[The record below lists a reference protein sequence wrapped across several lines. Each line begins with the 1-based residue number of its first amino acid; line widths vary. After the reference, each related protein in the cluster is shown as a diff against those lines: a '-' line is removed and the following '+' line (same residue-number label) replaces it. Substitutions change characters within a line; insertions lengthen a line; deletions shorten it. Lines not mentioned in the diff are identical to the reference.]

1 MKTNS
6 RLLSEADVG
15 IIFRLAKHFNNE
27 IVYQS
32 GRKFYVDLK
41 MNYIIVQIKMKYI
54 IYKKEEKIKLN

>member
-27 IVYQS
+27 IVYYS
-32 GRKFYVDLK
+32 GRKFYVNLE
-41 MNYIIVQIKMKYI
+41 MNYIIEQ
-54 IYKKEEKIKLN
+54 L